1 MVKAIKISFIYLLSL
16 SIVMIATQTQQ
27 VIIRIPE
34 GLLKEIDKRIA
45 NGYYK
50 NRQDFILAALRENI
64 GKGRPPSVRQG
75 GPI

>member
-1 MVKAIKISFIYLLSL
+1 MLSFTI
-16 SIVMIATQTQQ
+16 IMIATQTTQ
-27 VIIRIPE
+27 VILRVPD
-34 GLLKEIDKRIA
+34 GLLKEIDNRIA

-50 NRQDFILAALRENI
+50 NRQDFILAAVRENI

>member
-1 MVKAIKISFIYLLSL
+1 
-16 SIVMIATQTQQ
+16 MIATQTQQ

-64 GKGRPPSVRQG
+64 AKGRPPSVRQG

>member
-1 MVKAIKISFIYLLSL
+1 MLLFTN
-16 SIVMIATQTQQ
+16 VMIATQTTQ
-27 VIIRIPE
+27 VILRVPD
-34 GLLKEIDKRIA
+34 GLLKEIDNRIA

-50 NRQDFILAALRENI
+50 NRQDFILAAVRENI